1 MIALRTYCEADNDGY
16 VYWGN
21 DSLGLSSHGDFH
33 FLRLDGKVWSH
44 KLSKDAAEDLIED
57 RYPDAEDLWF
67 RGSIKKYNS
76 DIVYMV
82 VKDIW

>member
-1 MIALRTYCEADNDGY
+1 MMVMCIGAMI
-16 VYWGN
+16 VW
-21 DSLGLSSHGDFH
+21 GLSSHGDFH

-82 VKDIW
+82 VKDIWLRGLYA